1 MAVYSIIQE
10 NDDKNPITRQVET
23 AGPRVAAGQISTRGR
38 RKQRAT
44 GIHDM
49 QDLSENHVTRTRHEQ
64 FGRGRDS
71 HQKRRANSAN
81 CVSCIAGHEGRV
93 TRHDSARGRHEE
105 ARVNQLQTVQRE
117 VIMLSS
123 RFCPADI
130 SLVVESP
137 GAVFFVACEAMLEAC
152 NS

>member
-1 MAVYSIIQE
+1 MSSLGKAA
-10 NDDKNPITRQVET
+10 T
-23 AGPRVAAGQISTRGR
+23 ATKR
-38 RKQRAT
+38 
-44 GIHDM
+44 
-49 QDLSENHVTRTRHEQ
+49 EEQ
-64 FGRGRDS
+64 TQQTVC
-71 HQKRRANSAN
+71 HALL
-81 CVSCIAGHEGRV
+81 V

-117 VIMLSS
+117 AIMLSS